1 MKPPENVSFAHV
13 GPVLENSET
22 ARAIVRAIQSLNPVV
37 EIRDHGAY
45 LRVLAPQRCV
55 VTRIAIERTLGRTFH
70 LPSDLEC
77 VMPSFKGQF
86 FVNDSEA
93 IWAAGTSS

>member
-1 MKPPENVSFAHV
+1 MNPIENAGFTHV
-13 GPVLENSET
+13 GPVLESSET
-22 ARAIVRAIQSLNPVV
+22 ARGIVRAIQSLNPEV
-37 EIRDHGAY
+37 EIYDHGAY

-86 FVNDSEA
+86 FVNESEA
-93 IWAAGTSS
+93 RWTAGNT